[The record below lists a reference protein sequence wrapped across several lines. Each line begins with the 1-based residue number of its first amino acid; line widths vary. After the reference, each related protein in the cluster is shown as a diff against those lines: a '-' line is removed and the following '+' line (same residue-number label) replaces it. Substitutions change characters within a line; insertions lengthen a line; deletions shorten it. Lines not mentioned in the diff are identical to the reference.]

1 MSIRDWWHWFKHE
14 RLRYH
19 RLFYKPTSGQVETIK
34 KMIEYC
40 RENKIPYRH
49 MLNTILYDYERVF
62 NIKIDRNEIRKSK
75 PRHDGVDDLPW

>member
-1 MSIRDWWHWFKHE
+1 
-14 RLRYH
+14 
-19 RLFYKPTSGQVETIK
+19 
-34 KMIEYC
+34 MIEYC

-62 NIKIDRNEIRKSK
+62 NIKIDRNEIRKSE